1 MWFFI
6 WSSWGFKIDVQDIF
20 PEKSL
25 FWEFWKISRK
35 ASSTECFFFQ
45 NIDLQAYNFS
55 QIYQESLW
63 ICQIYPKFPKLHQ
76 KTIFQSNH
84 ELHMAAIFRRSRLD
98 RLQGY
103 LYEELPLKITL
114 IWSRKIK
121 TKWLIVIVIV
131 CGFTLFWRQLKNS
144 THHPLKW
151 ADRIILSFDQ
161 NYKGPRTSTQSS

>member
-1 MWFFI
+1 MFRIFFLRNRCFE
-6 WSSWGFKIDVQDIF
+6 SFEKF
-20 PEKSL
+20 PEKHL
-25 FWEFWKISRK
+25 RLN
-35 ASSTECFFFQ
+35 AFFFQ